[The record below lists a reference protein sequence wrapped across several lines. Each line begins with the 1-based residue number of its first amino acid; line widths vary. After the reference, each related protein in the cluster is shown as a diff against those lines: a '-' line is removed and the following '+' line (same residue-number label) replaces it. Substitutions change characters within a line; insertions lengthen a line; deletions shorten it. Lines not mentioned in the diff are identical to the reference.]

1 MIPAPQKK
9 KGREREREREQLIAM
24 SRVTN
29 FESLRIA
36 DILSMEKSFPVAE
49 IRVRQKCESN
59 LNK

>member
-9 KGREREREREQLIAM
+9 KGREREREQLIAM